1 MSIWFVKKDLF
12 QYITNCKCLFL
23 TEATECDPSKLN
35 FNGGYNCSGNQETL
49 SCSLFCPDGIQFSKQ
64 PEPYYTCSYSNGR
77 FESKFAMPQCLL
89 EQGMVMTKGKRHY
102 SSINTFSDVDLK
114 SFNWYSIIQG
124 NPVGRKYTKEINIL
138 LLCYIFIDRNFTY
151 ANTMEG

>member
-1 MSIWFVKKDLF
+1 MWPEFQGQTMSIWFVKQDLF

-23 TEATECDPSKLN
+23 TEVSECDPSKLN

-49 SCSLFCPDGIQFSKQ
+49 SCSLFCPDGVQFSKQ

-89 EQGMVMTKGKRHY
+89 EQGMMITKGKRHY

-114 SFNWYSIIQG
+114 SFDWYTIIQG
-124 NPVGRKYTKEINIL
+124 NPVDRKYTEEINIIVL
-138 LLCYIFIDRNFTY
+138 HIY
-151 ANTMEG
+151 